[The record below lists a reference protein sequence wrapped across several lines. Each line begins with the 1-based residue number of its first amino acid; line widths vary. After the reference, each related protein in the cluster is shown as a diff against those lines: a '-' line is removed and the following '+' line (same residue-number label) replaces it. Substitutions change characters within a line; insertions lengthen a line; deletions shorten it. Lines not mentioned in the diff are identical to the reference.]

1 MRAYG
6 WGNPTWRNPIT
17 GIPGCCARAASGHTT
32 AAPPRSAM
40 NFRRFTPSPHQSRWV
55 RISVLAHSGELD
67 CCVATGWAER
77 GPLCV
82 ISRHM
87 HRGKENLY
95 STTASARATIDG
107 GTARPSTFAVLRL
120 MTNSTVVDRSTGRS
134 AGFTPPRILP
144 TKPAARLA
152 FSLRFGP

>member
-1 MRAYG
+1 LAPDVLVAVSLPAALALKRATKSIPIVFIG
-6 WGNPTWRNPIT
+6 VEDPVVSGLLTNIARPEGNIT
-17 GIPGCCARAASGHTT
+17 GLANVTRDTYMNGHRLLQTQC
-32 AAPPRSAM
+32 PRSA
-40 NFRRFTPSPHQSRWV
+40 
-55 RISVLAHSGELD
+55 
-67 CCVATGWAER
+67 
-77 GPLCV
+77 

-87 HRGKENLY
+87 QRGEENLY

-107 GTARPSTFAVLRL
+107 GTARPSTFAALRL

>member
-1 MRAYG
+1 MPFVALL
-6 WGNPTWRNPIT
+6 
-17 GIPGCCARAASGHTT
+17 PGSAVCSQIRDV
-32 AAPPRSAM
+32 RSA
-40 NFRRFTPSPHQSRWV
+40 RD
-55 RISVLAHSGELD
+55 SGAKADIGL
-67 CCVATGWAER
+67 
-77 GPLCV
+77 GPLGA